1 MVNDSAGIDIILVDK
16 SQRPS
21 SGDGFRAAVAIE
33 AARGLCNKPTFITS
47 TDAFVKAFG
56 EPSLDKYGQANAEAY
71 FLAQGGVPLVIS
83 RAKNPGITASDSL
96 FGCLRVGIRDGKLLV
111 TDAGMNAIASP
122 AEKNTSFIY
131 FKGEGNYCSKA
142 LPKGDTPANYTNV
155 VLRFSEPPTKSA
167 YANERRAFQLQ
178 VYDFG
183 GAKHIDKST
192 QGILGLTPSLDPVL
206 GGDSSGNPTDELYL
220 QGYALDFSPDADP
233 SSGASSGEAAKSA
246 DTSAEFKSTVTV
258 FVNGYKGTKNY
269 AGGSVYGTIV
279 EAIKDAVAQ
288 AHDPLLDDLY
298 DITSNGDGTFTVSDK
313 VNCFDLSI
321 SISIYAKARG
331 VVDSGNSEGPE
342 SSAKPKSAYLN
353 YGCGT
358 VGVVPE
364 DDGETAIVEFNLAT
378 GLYLTNRTEYMYM
391 GDGNSTWAAYYS
403 TYLKES
409 YIVSFSYDDYDASYV
424 PMQIDSVLAS
434 SNYLVAHTSDIFED
448 YTISFDGED
457 ISPYIEDLQYFDS
470 ANSLHDNSIPAGQKS
485 YAYATALR
493 QIAGDNLTKYRC
505 VVTANLADVM
515 NVADFLD
522 VIEFAGE
529 TTLGISNIGKA
540 ASLSVDEQNLNGR
553 HGNRFIADYFQ
564 YGRRTVSGR
573 RMWMTFAALVTRLLN
588 DNYLKGNEARPPMGF
603 TYGQVQCDE
612 LSIEL
617 TGAQRKYL
625 AQSKKLNPAISEGG
639 YYLWEE
645 TTSQLTDTALSDIHV
660 ILSYCWMKYM
670 IYQSMMSFVAE
681 YNDVATVNE
690 GLRVLQTLN
699 KTFIERNYIEEGKPN
714 ADKNVIGDTVMRFDF
729 PVRFKGVARYVD
741 IYVTAYPQTQ
751 SLEISLAE
759 DA

>member
-1 MVNDSAGIDIILVDK
+1 MVNDSAGIDVILVDK

-33 AARGLCNKPTFITS
+33 AARGLCNKPTLISS
-47 TDAFVKAFG
+47 TDEFVKVFG
-56 EPSLDKYGQANAEAY
+56 ESSLDKYGQANVEAY
-71 FLAQGGVPLVIS
+71 FLAQGGVPLAIS
-83 RAKNPGITASDSL
+83 RAKNPSITYSDSL
-96 FGCLRVGIRDGKLLV
+96 FGCLRVGIKDGKLQI
-111 TDAGMNAIASP
+111 TDANMNAIASP

-142 LPKGDTPANYTNV
+142 LPNGDSRANSTNV

-167 YANERRAFQLQ
+167 YANEKRAVQLQ
-178 VYDFG
+178 VYDFA
-183 GAKHIDKST
+183 GAKHLDVST
-192 QGILGLTPSLDPVL
+192 KGILGLTPSLDPVL
-206 GGDSSGNPTDELYL
+206 GGDSSGSPADALYL
-220 QGYALDFSPDADP
+220 QGYVLDFSPDAGP
-233 SSGASSGEAAKSA
+233 SSGASSGEAASA
-246 DTSAEFKSTVTV
+246 QGESSEFKSTVNV
-258 FVNGYKGTKNY
+258 FVNGYKGTADYN
-269 AGGSVYGTIV
+269 GESVYDCIV
-279 EAIKDAVAQ
+279 AAIKDAVLES
-288 AHDPLLDDLY
+288 HDVALLPLMG
-298 DITSNGDGTFTVSDK
+298 ITSNGDGTFSVSDK
-313 VNCFDLSI
+313 CNCFDLSI
-321 SISIYAKARG
+321 SVSIYAKARG
-331 VVDSGNSEGPE
+331 IVDLEDAKFSV
-342 SSAKPKSAYLN
+342 KPKSAYLN

-358 VGVVPE
+358 VGAVP
-364 DDGETAIVEFNLAT
+364 DADGETATVEFNLAT
-378 GLYLTNRTEYMYM
+378 GLYLANRSEYMYM
-391 GDGNSTWAAYYS
+391 GDENEVWAANYS
-403 TYLKES
+403 AYLKES
-409 YIVSFSYDDYDASYV
+409 YVVSFSYDDYDASYTS
-424 PMQIDSVLAS
+424 MQIDSLLAS
-434 SNYLVAHTSDIFED
+434 SNYLVARTSDIFDD
-448 YTISFDGED
+448 YAISFGGED
-457 ISPYIEDLQYFDS
+457 ASAYIKNLQYFD
-470 ANSLHDNSIPAGQKS
+470 AGNALHDNSIPSGQKS

-505 VVTANLADVM
+505 VVTTNLADVM

-573 RMWMTFAALVTRLLN
+573 RVWMTFAALVTRLLN

-603 TYGQVQCDE
+603 TYGQIQCDE
-612 LSIEL
+612 LSLEL
-617 TGAQRKYL
+617 TGAQRKSL
-625 AQSKKLNPAISEGG
+625 VQSKKLNPAISEGG

-645 TTSQLTDTALSDIHV
+645 VTSQITDSSLSDIHV

-690 GLRVLQTLN
+690 GLRVLQALN

-714 ADKNVIGDTVMRFDF
+714 ADKNIIGDTVMRFDF